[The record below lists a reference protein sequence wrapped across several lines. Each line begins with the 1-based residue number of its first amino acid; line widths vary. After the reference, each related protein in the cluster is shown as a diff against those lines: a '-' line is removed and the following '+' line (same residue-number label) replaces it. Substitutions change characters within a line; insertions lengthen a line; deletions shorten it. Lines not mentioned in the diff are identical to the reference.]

1 MIAARLRRR
10 EPAQVIVLFAI
21 SLIAMLGMVGVA
33 LDGGTLYLQRRTA
46 QNAADAAALAGARAL
61 QQATV
66 NPNTTIA
73 SEVCK
78 YLQANAFGVTPTAT
92 ASFVGITGNVLQAIS
107 LPTNCVGV
115 AANMIPNS
123 IGGVRVDA
131 TIGPY
136 NTYLAGI
143 VGIRQLQ
150 AQATA
155 TAQVGGLGIAAP
167 NITPL
172 AGCGPDM
179 LRDAQHPDPHTNIL
193 MPDGI
198 TINPVYYG
206 QDYILQGSQTAQ
218 DSNSSCPA
226 WNGGSSAWKGRIDP
240 TGIALLTPPFTVPID
255 NGNTNIDAQIVQM
268 CISLYGPTLGDP
280 TGTTASSSICYLL
293 VPIAAPPN
301 PSNSANIVTL
311 GCFKLYDGQGIQKWR
326 GILVAISQATCAYGV
341 YTPTWTWGN
350 NNNQTQVLLTT

>member
-1 MIAARLRRR
+1 
-10 EPAQVIVLFAI
+10 
-21 SLIAMLGMVGVA
+21 MLGVVGVA

-123 IGGVRVDA
+123 VGGVRVNA

-150 AQATA
+150 AEATA
-155 TAQVGGLGIAAP
+155 TAQVGGLGIPAP

-179 LRDAQHPDPHTNIL
+179 LTDAQHPDPHTNIL
-193 MPDGI
+193 MQDGV
-198 TINPVYYG
+198 TINPIYYG
-206 QDYILQGSQTAQ
+206 VGDYILQGSQTAQ

-240 TGIALLTPPFTVPID
+240 SGITVLTPPFNVPID
-255 NGNTNIDAQIVQM
+255 NGNTNIDAEIVQM
-268 CISLYGPTLGDP
+268 CIDIYSTPSQPSLGDP
-280 TGTTASSSICYLL
+280 TGTTASTSICYLL

-301 PSNSANIVTL
+301 PSNIAHIVTL
-311 GCFKLYDGQGIQKWR
+311 ACFRLYDGQGIQKWR
-326 GILVAISQATCAYGV
+326 GILVEISKATCAYGV

-350 NNNQTQVLLTT
+350 INGETQVLLTN